1 MPYKSPQRQRAA
13 KAEHARRKRAARVE
27 PKRGTLAPLLSGQLR
42 LSTARDVLTLLESQV
57 EAVLADEELG
67 TAERARLIVQLAG
80 TALRAIE
87 ACDLA
92 GRLEALE
99 RAAGLRRVAPRV
111 DRPRRELDLIA
122 AELGGDVFV
131 TEARAPQHPGP
142 ALQGLNFLVEGIPL
156 SRAP

>member
-1 MPYKSPQRQRAA
+1 MPYKDPQRQRAA

-80 TALRAIE
+80 TALRARP
-87 ACDLA
+87 ATSP
-92 GRLEALE
+92 GGSR
-99 RAAGLRRVAPRV
+99 RSSVRPVFAGLHH
-111 DRPRRELDLIA
+111 E
-122 AELGGDVFV
+122 
-131 TEARAPQHPGP
+131 
-142 ALQGLNFLVEGIPL
+142 
-156 SRAP
+156 